1 MATKANEKADQLTD
15 RNHHLRKALDECR
28 ELLARTQELL
38 ERAHRMGSY
47 SNDD

>member
-1 MATKANEKADQLTD
+1 MATKPNEEAEALRD
-15 RNHHLRKALDECR
+15 RNHHLRKALEECR